1 MDNDYGSDDGGDDGF
16 HDNMDDFP
24 MEGVEPMGKNSLN

>member
-1 MDNDYGSDDGGDDGF
+1 MDNDYDNDDGGF